1 MRQYSDDCQSAGEQ
15 FLSFTIRFFNLI
27 KASYQQ
33 HNQTKANTVAFHAM
47 VRLNQPDTQ
56 APTMSELAKELDIPK
71 QQLTK
76 LVNGLESKGL
86 VKRQHDSVNRRQV
99 HLYITPSGSAI
110 MHQLKQAM
118 LDCTVTGLTSFSKE
132 ELYDLTCCLERLSQ
146 LLKKFRPEP
155 PDETAYRNFPNL

>member
-1 MRQYSDDCQSAGEQ
+1 MSQYSDDCQSAGEQ

-33 HNQTKANTVAFHAM
+33 HNQIKANTVAFHAM

-99 HLYITPSGSAI
+99 HLYINPLWICHYAPAETGYAGLHCNRAYLVFQGGAI
-110 MHQLKQAM
+110 
-118 LDCTVTGLTSFSKE
+118 
-132 ELYDLTCCLERLSQ
+132 
-146 LLKKFRPEP
+146 
-155 PDETAYRNFPNL
+155 